1 MRVYRV
7 ERQTIYHLENS
18 ISVTSVTP
26 TIIIIIMPMR
36 ERKEEEEE
44 DEDNG
49 DAVNDNKTT
58 ATTTTAT
65 PPPPTNLSPEQKA
78 QRERKMTTL
87 QASISKL
94 ESQIADTEA
103 QLSETRSSLKSPDD
117 VSDTIKNHIRSLH
130 SYNEIK
136 DVGQGLMGLI
146 AEARGVRYVDVQRE
160 FGIEAGD

>member
-1 MRVYRV
+1 
-7 ERQTIYHLENS
+7 
-18 ISVTSVTP
+18 
-26 TIIIIIMPMR
+26 
-36 ERKEEEEE
+36 
-44 DEDNG
+44 
-49 DAVNDNKTT
+49 
-58 ATTTTAT
+58 
-65 PPPPTNLSPEQKA
+65 
-78 QRERKMTTL
+78 MTTL

-103 QLSETRSSLKSPDD
+103 QLSETRSRLKSPDD
-117 VSDTIKNHIRSLH
+117 VSDTVKNHIRSLH

>member
-1 MRVYRV
+1 
-7 ERQTIYHLENS
+7 
-18 ISVTSVTP
+18 
-26 TIIIIIMPMR
+26 
-36 ERKEEEEE
+36 
-44 DEDNG
+44 
-49 DAVNDNKTT
+49 
-58 ATTTTAT
+58 
-65 PPPPTNLSPEQKA
+65 
-78 QRERKMTTL
+78 TL

-146 AEARGVRYVDVQRE
+146 AEARGGVRYVDVQRE

>member
-1 MRVYRV
+1 
-7 ERQTIYHLENS
+7 
-18 ISVTSVTP
+18 
-26 TIIIIIMPMR
+26 
-36 ERKEEEEE
+36 
-44 DEDNG
+44 
-49 DAVNDNKTT
+49 
-58 ATTTTAT
+58 
-65 PPPPTNLSPEQKA
+65 
-78 QRERKMTTL
+78 MTTL

-103 QLSETRSSLKSPDD
+103 QLTETRSRLKSPD
-117 VSDTIKNHIRSLH
+117 VSDTVKNHIRFLH